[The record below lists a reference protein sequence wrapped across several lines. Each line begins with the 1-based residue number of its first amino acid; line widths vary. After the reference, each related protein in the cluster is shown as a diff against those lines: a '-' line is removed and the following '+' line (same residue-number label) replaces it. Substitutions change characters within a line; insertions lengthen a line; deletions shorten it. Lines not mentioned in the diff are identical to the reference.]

1 MPIVLTCD
9 GPSLGG
15 FVCPATIPSTDLW
28 KMGQVSP
35 NDKVTFKQL
44 TLGEWAQPPR
54 VRDWFKDNDCCG
66 RSENQGPCAV
76 TSHRPAVL
84 QQARMPMQPRR
95 MEL

>member
-44 TLGEWAQPPR
+44 SLGEWAQPLR
-54 VRDWFKDNDCCG
+54 FDDRFKNNDRFG
-66 RSENQGPCAV
+66 RLETNKDP
-76 TSHRPAVL
+76 VL
-84 QQARMPMQPRR
+84 
-95 MEL
+95 